1 MLFSFSSTGAS
12 NFINFWYNQPET
24 SIWQPSNDANIA
36 EGHAVLCVGY
46 DISDP
51 NNPYWIMLNSWG
63 TTFGRP
69 NGLFRVSM
77 NMDYNST
84 NFQWETLQNIY
95 PVAPFPTTTTTTT
108 PSNVNVKIQS
118 VTLPSSVIANSGI
131 SYPTTFRL
139 VNNGSTSVA
148 VTWQAHSS
156 VTGNYDSDSV
166 TVPAN
171 GYVDVTKNYL
181 YTTAGPVSLSYT
193 ISYNGNQLDSWSGT
207 LNVEAVPNVRI
218 QSVTLPSGAK
228 TSSGIIVTTYPTT
241 FRLVNSES
249 VDVTVT
255 WQVNFSAN
263 GNPYSN
269 YTDSVTVPKN
279 DYVDVTKYYY
289 YTVAGTWNVT
299 YTIFF
304 NSSQLD
310 IWSGTMSVIGS
321 NTTTTTPTTI
331 PTTTLTV
338 PNTSQII
345 NYGMPKNFMSTF
357 SVWWTN
363 YLNAGNEIK
372 GTVSLSG
379 STPVIDWSNTWTF
392 EIDDPLGNV
401 VFSQSYTFSSGS
413 IKTFDFTTNET
424 GTWKIKVSDASNYS
438 RTLQITILPDGWH

>member
-1 MLFSFSSTGAS
+1 
-12 NFINFWYNQPET
+12 
-24 SIWQPSNDANIA
+24 
-36 EGHAVLCVGY
+36 VGY

-63 TTFGRP
+63 PTSGRP
-69 NGLFRVSM
+69 DGLFRVSM
-77 NMDYNST
+77 NMNYNSS

-95 PVAPFPTTTTTTT
+95 PAAPFPTTTTTT
-108 PSNVNVKIQS
+108 PSPNLNVKIQS

-156 VTGNYDSDSV
+156 VTGNYDNGSV

-207 LNVEAVPNVRI
+207 LNVEAVPNVKI

-228 TSSGIIVTTYPTT
+228 TSSGIFVTTYPTT

-279 DYVDVTKYYY
+279 GYVDVTKNYY
-289 YTVAGTWNVT
+289 YTVAGTWNAT
-299 YTIFF
+299 YAISF
-304 NSSQLD
+304 NGSQLD
-310 IWSGTMSVIGS
+310 TWSGIMNVSGS
-321 NTTTTTPTTI
+321 NTTTSTTTTTPTT
-331 PTTTLTV
+331 TSTV
-338 PNTSQII
+338 TNTSQII
-345 NYGMPKNFMSTF
+345 NYGMPGYGISGF

-363 YLNAGNEIK
+363 TLNAGNEIK

-379 STPVIDWSNTWTF
+379 STPAMDWSNTWTF
-392 EIDDPLGNV
+392 EIDDPLGNA

-413 IKTFDFTTNET
+413 IKTFDFTTNQA

-438 RTLQITILPDGWH
+438 RTLQIIILPAGWH